1 MGNLKAAGT
10 LTMGFNGKM
19 SLALAKNIE
28 SHQKKEISAMTARGL
43 VLDRLESDGWTPEDF
58 ASGTESRE
66 WIKQRITLA
75 LYNKAGLNRYL
86 GKKADMKA
94 VQWDQRDSEQAVVSS
109 KLRDYK
115 DSLTLRLIRAE
126 AVANGEDPN
135 EAVRKA
141 REDKADGKKS
151 TAEKLAVMLDSAKK
165 LLLNPENELPKGFKT
180 QQHLGRLNDILA
192 DLGKTEPKH

>member
-1 MGNLKAAGT
+1 MSNSKTAGT

-19 SLALAKNIE
+19 SLALAKDIE
-28 SHQKKEISAMTARGL
+28 SHQRKEISAMTARGL

-75 LYNKAGLNRYL
+75 LYDKAGLNRYL
-86 GKKADMKA
+86 GKKADMKTE
-94 VQWDQRDSEQAVVSS
+94 QWDQRDAEQAVVSS

-115 DSLTLRLIRAE
+115 VSLEKRLVKAELIAQGVDPAE
-126 AVANGEDPN
+126 AVKQASE
-135 EAVRKA
+135 
-141 REDKADGKKS
+141 KS
-151 TAEKLAVMLDSAKK
+151 AAEKLATILDSAKK

-180 QQHLGRLNDILA
+180 QQHISRLNDILA

>member
-1 MGNLKAAGT
+1 
-10 LTMGFNGKM
+10 MGFNGKM
-19 SLALAKNIE
+19 SLALAKDIE
-28 SHQKKEISAMTARGL
+28 SHQRKEMATMTARGL

-94 VQWDQRDSEQAVVSS
+94 EQWDQRDAEQAMVSS

-115 DSLTLRLIRAE
+115 DSLTARLIRAE
-126 AVANGEDPN
+126 AEANGEDPN
-135 EAVRKA
+135 EAIRKA
-141 REDKADGKKS
+141 KEDKANGKKS
-151 TAEKLAVMLDSAKK
+151 PAERLAAMLDSAKK
-165 LLLNPENELPKGFKT
+165 LIDSPDNKFPSGFNRQAHT
-180 QQHLGRLNDILA
+180 DRLNKILA
-192 DLGKTEPKH
+192 NLGNIEPKH

>member
-1 MGNLKAAGT
+1 MSNSKTAGT

-19 SLALAKNIE
+19 SLALAKDIE
-28 SHQKKEISAMTARGL
+28 SHQRKETSAMTARGL

-75 LYNKAGLNRYL
+75 LYDKAGLNRYL

-94 VQWDQRDSEQAVVSS
+94 EQWDQRDSEQAVVSS

-115 DSLTLRLIRAE
+115 VSLEKRLVKAE
-126 AVANGEDPN
+126 LIAQGVDPADAVKQASE
-135 EAVRKA
+135 
-141 REDKADGKKS
+141 KS
-151 TAEKLAVMLDSAKK
+151 AAEKLAIILDSAKK

-180 QQHLGRLNDILA
+180 QQHISRLNDILA

>member
-1 MGNLKAAGT
+1 MSNSKTAGT

-19 SLALAKNIE
+19 SLALAKDIE

-75 LYNKAGLNRYL
+75 LYDKAGLNRYL

-94 VQWDQRDSEQAVVSS
+94 EQWDQRDSEQAVVSS

-115 DSLTLRLIRAE
+115 VSLEKRLAKAELIAQGVDPAE
-126 AVANGEDPN
+126 AVKQVSE
-135 EAVRKA
+135 
-141 REDKADGKKS
+141 KS
-151 TAEKLAVMLDSAKK
+151 AAEKLATILDSAKK

-180 QQHLGRLNDILA
+180 QQHISRLNDILA

>member
-1 MGNLKAAGT
+1 MSNSKAAGT

-19 SLALAKNIE
+19 SLALAKDIE

-94 VQWDQRDSEQAVVSS
+94 EQWDQRDSEQAVVSS

-115 DSLTLRLIRAE
+115 VSLEKRLVKAE
-126 AVANGEDPN
+126 LIAQGVDPADAVKQASG
-135 EAVRKA
+135 
-141 REDKADGKKS
+141 KS
-151 TAEKLAVMLDSAKK
+151 TAEKLATMLDSAKK

-180 QQHLGRLNDILA
+180 QQHISRLNDILA

>member
-1 MGNLKAAGT
+1 MSNLKAAGT

-19 SLALAKNIE
+19 SLALAKDIE
-28 SHQKKEISAMTARGL
+28 SHQRKEMATMTARGL

-94 VQWDQRDSEQAVVSS
+94 EQWDQRDSEQAVVSS

-115 DSLTLRLIRAE
+115 VSLEKRLVKAELVSQGVDPAE
-126 AVANGEDPN
+126 AAKQASE
-135 EAVRKA
+135 
-141 REDKADGKKS
+141 KS
-151 TAEKLAVMLDSAKK
+151 AAEKLATMLDSAKK

-180 QQHLGRLNDILA
+180 QQHISRLNDILA

>member
-1 MGNLKAAGT
+1 MSNSKAAGT

-19 SLALAKNIE
+19 SLALAKDIE
-28 SHQKKEISAMTARGL
+28 NHQKKEMATMTARGL

-94 VQWDQRDSEQAVVSS
+94 EQWDQRDSEQAVVSS

-115 DSLTLRLIRAE
+115 VSLEKRLVKAELIAQGVDPAE
-126 AVANGEDPN
+126 AVKQASE
-135 EAVRKA
+135 
-141 REDKADGKKS
+141 KS
-151 TAEKLAVMLDSAKK
+151 AAEKLATMLDSAKK

-180 QQHLGRLNDILA
+180 QQHISRLNDILA

>member
-1 MGNLKAAGT
+1 MSNLKTAGT

-19 SLALAKNIE
+19 SLALAKDIE
-28 SHQKKEISAMTARGL
+28 SHQRKETSAMTARGL

-75 LYNKAGLNRYL
+75 LYSKAGLNRYL

-94 VQWDQRDSEQAVVSS
+94 EQWDQRDAEQAVVSS

-115 DSLTLRLIRAE
+115 VSLEKRLVKAELIAQGVDPAE
-126 AVANGEDPN
+126 AVKQASE
-135 EAVRKA
+135 
-141 REDKADGKKS
+141 KS
-151 TAEKLAVMLDSAKK
+151 AAEKLATILDSAKK

-180 QQHLGRLNDILA
+180 QQHISRLNDILA

>member
-1 MGNLKAAGT
+1 MSNSKAAGT

-19 SLALAKNIE
+19 SLALAKDIE
-28 SHQKKEISAMTARGL
+28 SHQRKEMATMTARGL

-94 VQWDQRDSEQAVVSS
+94 EQWDQRDSEQAVVSS

-115 DSLTLRLIRAE
+115 VSLDKRLVKAELVSQGVDPAE
-126 AVANGEDPN
+126 AAKQASE
-135 EAVRKA
+135 
-141 REDKADGKKS
+141 KS
-151 TAEKLAVMLDSAKK
+151 AAEKLAAMLDSAKK

-180 QQHLGRLNDILA
+180 QQHISRLNDILA
-192 DLGKTEPKH
+192 DLGKTEPTH

>member
-1 MGNLKAAGT
+1 MSNLKTAGT

-19 SLALAKNIE
+19 SLALAKDIE

-75 LYNKAGLNRYL
+75 LYDKAGLNRYL

-94 VQWDQRDSEQAVVSS
+94 EQWDQRDSEQAVVSS

-115 DSLTLRLIRAE
+115 VSLEKRLVKAE
-126 AVANGEDPN
+126 LIAQGVDPADAVKQASE
-135 EAVRKA
+135 
-141 REDKADGKKS
+141 KS
-151 TAEKLAVMLDSAKK
+151 AAEKLAIILDSAKK

-180 QQHLGRLNDILA
+180 QQHISRLNDILA

>member
-1 MGNLKAAGT
+1 MSNSKAAGT

-19 SLALAKNIE
+19 SLALAKDIE
-28 SHQKKEISAMTARGL
+28 SHQRKEMATMTARGL

-94 VQWDQRDSEQAVVSS
+94 EQWDQRDSEQAVVSS

-115 DSLTLRLIRAE
+115 VSLEKRLVKAE
-126 AVANGEDPN
+126 LIAQGVDPADAVKQASE
-135 EAVRKA
+135 
-141 REDKADGKKS
+141 KS
-151 TAEKLAVMLDSAKK
+151 AAEKLATILDSAKK

-180 QQHLGRLNDILA
+180 QQHISRLNDILA
-192 DLGKTEPKH
+192 DLGKTGPKH

>member
-1 MGNLKAAGT
+1 
-10 LTMGFNGKM
+10 MGFNGKM
-19 SLALAKNIE
+19 SLALAKDIE
-28 SHQKKEISAMTARGL
+28 SHQRKETSAMTARGL

-75 LYNKAGLNRYL
+75 LYSKAGLNRYL

-94 VQWDQRDSEQAVVSS
+94 EQWDQRDAEQAVVSS

-115 DSLTLRLIRAE
+115 VSLEKRLVKAELIAQGVDPAE
-126 AVANGEDPN
+126 AVKQASE
-135 EAVRKA
+135 
-141 REDKADGKKS
+141 KS
-151 TAEKLAVMLDSAKK
+151 AAEKLATILDSAKK

-180 QQHLGRLNDILA
+180 QQHISRLNDILA

>member
-1 MGNLKAAGT
+1 MSNSKAAGT

-19 SLALAKNIE
+19 SLALAKDIE
-28 SHQKKEISAMTARGL
+28 SHQRKEMATMTARGL

-94 VQWDQRDSEQAVVSS
+94 EQWDQRDSEQAVVSS

-115 DSLTLRLIRAE
+115 VSLEKRLVKAELIAQGVDPAE
-126 AVANGEDPN
+126 AVKQASE
-135 EAVRKA
+135 
-141 REDKADGKKS
+141 KS
-151 TAEKLAVMLDSAKK
+151 AAEKLATMLDSAKK

-180 QQHLGRLNDILA
+180 QQHISRLNDILA

>member
-1 MGNLKAAGT
+1 MSNSKAVGT

-19 SLALAKNIE
+19 SLALAKDIE
-28 SHQKKEISAMTARGL
+28 NHQKKEMATMTARGL

-94 VQWDQRDSEQAVVSS
+94 EQWDQRDSEQAVVSS

-115 DSLTLRLIRAE
+115 VSLEKRLVKAE
-126 AVANGEDPN
+126 LIAQGVDPADAVKQASE
-135 EAVRKA
+135 
-141 REDKADGKKS
+141 KS
-151 TAEKLAVMLDSAKK
+151 AAEKLATMLDSAKK

-180 QQHLGRLNDILA
+180 QQHISRLNDILA

>member
-1 MGNLKAAGT
+1 MSNSKTAGT

-19 SLALAKNIE
+19 SLALAKDIE
-28 SHQKKEISAMTARGL
+28 NHQRKEMATMTARGL
-43 VLDRLESDGWTPEDF
+43 VLDRLESDGWTPEDY

-66 WIKQRITLA
+66 WIKLRITLA

-94 VQWDQRDSEQAVVSS
+94 EQWDQRDSEQAVVSS

-115 DSLTLRLIRAE
+115 VSLEKRLVKAELIAQGVDPAE
-126 AVANGEDPN
+126 AVKQASE
-135 EAVRKA
+135 
-141 REDKADGKKS
+141 KS
-151 TAEKLAVMLDSAKK
+151 AAEKLATMLDSAKK

-180 QQHLGRLNDILA
+180 QQHISRLNDILA

>member
-1 MGNLKAAGT
+1 MSNSKTAGT

-19 SLALAKNIE
+19 SLALAKDIE
-28 SHQKKEISAMTARGL
+28 SHQRKETSAMTARGL

-94 VQWDQRDSEQAVVSS
+94 EQWDQRDSEQAVVSS

-115 DSLTLRLIRAE
+115 VSLEKRLVKAELIAQGVDPVE
-126 AVANGEDPN
+126 AVKQASE
-135 EAVRKA
+135 
-141 REDKADGKKS
+141 KS
-151 TAEKLAVMLDSAKK
+151 AAEKLATILDSAKK

-180 QQHLGRLNDILA
+180 QQHISRLNDILA

>member
-1 MGNLKAAGT
+1 MSNLKTAGT

-19 SLALAKNIE
+19 SLALAKDIE
-28 SHQKKEISAMTARGL
+28 SHQRKETSAMTARGL

-75 LYNKAGLNRYL
+75 LYSKAGLNRYL

-94 VQWDQRDSEQAVVSS
+94 EQWDQRDSEQAVVSS

-115 DSLTLRLIRAE
+115 VSLEKRLVKAE
-126 AVANGEDPN
+126 LIAQGVDPADAVKQASE
-135 EAVRKA
+135 
-141 REDKADGKKS
+141 KS
-151 TAEKLAVMLDSAKK
+151 AAEKLATILDSAKK

-180 QQHLGRLNDILA
+180 QQHISRLNDILA

>member
-1 MGNLKAAGT
+1 MSNSKTAGT

-28 SHQKKEISAMTARGL
+28 SHQRKEMATMTARGL

-94 VQWDQRDSEQAVVSS
+94 EQWDQRDSEQAVVSS

-115 DSLTLRLIRAE
+115 VSLEKRLVKAELIAQGVDPAE
-126 AVANGEDPN
+126 AVKQASE
-135 EAVRKA
+135 
-141 REDKADGKKS
+141 KS
-151 TAEKLAVMLDSAKK
+151 AAEKLATMLDSAKK

-180 QQHLGRLNDILA
+180 QQHISRLNDILA

>member
-1 MGNLKAAGT
+1 MSNLKTAGT

-19 SLALAKNIE
+19 SLALAKDIE
-28 SHQKKEISAMTARGL
+28 SHQRKETSAMTARGL

-75 LYNKAGLNRYL
+75 LYDKAGLNRYL

-94 VQWDQRDSEQAVVSS
+94 EQWDQRDSEQAVVSS

-115 DSLTLRLIRAE
+115 VSLEKRLVKAELIAQGVDPVE
-126 AVANGEDPN
+126 AVKQASE
-135 EAVRKA
+135 
-141 REDKADGKKS
+141 KS
-151 TAEKLAVMLDSAKK
+151 AAEKLATILDSAKK

-180 QQHLGRLNDILA
+180 QQHISRLNDILA

>member
-1 MGNLKAAGT
+1 MSNSKTAGT

-19 SLALAKNIE
+19 SLALAKDIE
-28 SHQKKEISAMTARGL
+28 SHQRKETSAMTARGL

-75 LYNKAGLNRYL
+75 LYDKAGLNRYL

-94 VQWDQRDSEQAVVSS
+94 EQWDQRDSEQAVVSS

-115 DSLTLRLIRAE
+115 VSLEKRLVKAELIAQGVDPAE
-126 AVANGEDPN
+126 AVKQVSE
-135 EAVRKA
+135 
-141 REDKADGKKS
+141 KS
-151 TAEKLAVMLDSAKK
+151 AAEKLAIILDSAKK

-180 QQHLGRLNDILA
+180 QQHISRLNDILA

>member
-1 MGNLKAAGT
+1 MSNSKAAGT

-19 SLALAKNIE
+19 SLALAKDIE
-28 SHQKKEISAMTARGL
+28 SHQRKEMATMTARGL

-94 VQWDQRDSEQAVVSS
+94 EQWDQRDAEQAMVSS

-115 DSLTLRLIRAE
+115 DSLTARLIRAE
-126 AVANGEDPN
+126 AEANGEDPN
-135 EAVRKA
+135 EAIRKA
-141 REDKADGKKS
+141 KEDKANGKKS
-151 TAEKLAVMLDSAKK
+151 PAERLAAMLDSAKK
-165 LLLNPENELPKGFKT
+165 LIDSPDNKFPSGFNRQAHT
-180 QQHLGRLNDILA
+180 DRLNKILA
-192 DLGKTEPKH
+192 NLGNIEPKH

>member
-1 MGNLKAAGT
+1 MSNSKAAGT

-43 VLDRLESDGWTPEDF
+43 VLDRLESDGWTAEDF
-58 ASGTESRE
+58 AKGTESRE

-94 VQWDQRDSEQAVVSS
+94 EQWDQRDAEQAMVSS

-115 DSLTLRLIRAE
+115 DSLTARLIRAE
-126 AVANGEDPN
+126 AEANGEDPN
-135 EAVRKA
+135 EAIRKA
-141 REDKADGKKS
+141 KEDKANGKKS
-151 TAEKLAVMLDSAKK
+151 PAERLAAMLDSAKK
-165 LLLNPENELPKGFKT
+165 LIDSPDNKFPSGFNRQAHT
-180 QQHLGRLNDILA
+180 DRLNKILA
-192 DLGKTEPKH
+192 NLGNIEPKH

>member
-1 MGNLKAAGT
+1 MSNSKTAGT

-19 SLALAKNIE
+19 SLALAKDIE

-94 VQWDQRDSEQAVVSS
+94 EQWDQRDSEQAVVSS

-115 DSLTLRLIRAE
+115 VSLEKRLIKAE
-126 AVANGEDPN
+126 LIAQGVDPADAVKQASE
-135 EAVRKA
+135 
-141 REDKADGKKS
+141 KS
-151 TAEKLAVMLDSAKK
+151 AAEKLATILDSAKK

-180 QQHLGRLNDILA
+180 QQHISRLNDILA

>member
-1 MGNLKAAGT
+1 MSNSKTAGT

-19 SLALAKNIE
+19 SLALAKDIE

-75 LYNKAGLNRYL
+75 LYDKAGLNRYL

-94 VQWDQRDSEQAVVSS
+94 EQWDQRDSEQAVVSS

-115 DSLTLRLIRAE
+115 VSLEKRLVKAELIAQGVDPAE
-126 AVANGEDPN
+126 AVKQASE
-135 EAVRKA
+135 
-141 REDKADGKKS
+141 KS
-151 TAEKLAVMLDSAKK
+151 AAEKLAIILDSAKK

-180 QQHLGRLNDILA
+180 QQHISRLNDILA

>member
-1 MGNLKAAGT
+1 MSNSKAVGT

-19 SLALAKNIE
+19 SLALAKDIE
-28 SHQKKEISAMTARGL
+28 SHQRKEMATMTARGL

-94 VQWDQRDSEQAVVSS
+94 EQWDQRDSEQAVVSS

-115 DSLTLRLIRAE
+115 VSLEKRLVKAE
-126 AVANGEDPN
+126 LIAQGVDPADAVKQASE
-135 EAVRKA
+135 
-141 REDKADGKKS
+141 KS
-151 TAEKLAVMLDSAKK
+151 AAEKLATMLDSAKK

-180 QQHLGRLNDILA
+180 QQHISRLNDILA

>member
-1 MGNLKAAGT
+1 MSNSKAAGT

-19 SLALAKNIE
+19 SLALAKDIE
-28 SHQKKEISAMTARGL
+28 NHQRKEMATMTARGL

-94 VQWDQRDSEQAVVSS
+94 EQWDQRDSEQAVVSS

-115 DSLTLRLIRAE
+115 VSLEKRLVKAELIAQGVDPAE
-126 AVANGEDPN
+126 AVKQASE
-135 EAVRKA
+135 
-141 REDKADGKKS
+141 KS
-151 TAEKLAVMLDSAKK
+151 AAEKLATMLDSAKK

-180 QQHLGRLNDILA
+180 QQHISRLNDILA
-192 DLGKTEPKH
+192 DLGKTEPKR

>member
-1 MGNLKAAGT
+1 MSNSKTAGT

-19 SLALAKNIE
+19 SLALAKDIE
-28 SHQKKEISAMTARGL
+28 SHQRKEISAMTARGL

-75 LYNKAGLNRYL
+75 LYSKAGLNRYL

-94 VQWDQRDSEQAVVSS
+94 EQWDQRDSEQAVVSS

-115 DSLTLRLIRAE
+115 VSLEKRLVKAELIAQGVDPAE
-126 AVANGEDPN
+126 AVKQASE
-135 EAVRKA
+135 
-141 REDKADGKKS
+141 KS
-151 TAEKLAVMLDSAKK
+151 AAEKLAIILDSAKK

-180 QQHLGRLNDILA
+180 QQHISRLNDILA

>member
-1 MGNLKAAGT
+1 
-10 LTMGFNGKM
+10 MGFNGKM

-28 SHQKKEISAMTARGL
+28 SHQKKEIAAMTARGL

-94 VQWDQRDSEQAVVSS
+94 EQWDQRDSEQAVVSS

-115 DSLTLRLIRAE
+115 VSLEKRLVKAELIAQGVDPAE
-126 AVANGEDPN
+126 AVKQASE
-135 EAVRKA
+135 
-141 REDKADGKKS
+141 KS
-151 TAEKLAVMLDSAKK
+151 AAEKLATMLDSAKK

>member
-1 MGNLKAAGT
+1 MSNSKAAGT

-19 SLALAKNIE
+19 SLALAKDIE

-94 VQWDQRDSEQAVVSS
+94 EQWDQRDSEQAVVSS

-115 DSLTLRLIRAE
+115 VSLEKRLVKAE
-126 AVANGEDPN
+126 LIAQGVDPADAVKQASE
-135 EAVRKA
+135 
-141 REDKADGKKS
+141 KS
-151 TAEKLAVMLDSAKK
+151 AAEKLATMLDSAKK

-180 QQHLGRLNDILA
+180 QQHISRLNDILA

>member
-1 MGNLKAAGT
+1 MSNSKTAGT
-10 LTMGFNGKM
+10 LTRGFNGKM
-19 SLALAKNIE
+19 SLALAKDIE
-28 SHQKKEISAMTARGL
+28 SHQRKEMATMTARGL

-86 GKKADMKA
+86 GKKVDMKA
-94 VQWDQRDSEQAVVSS
+94 EQWDQRDSEQAVVSS

-115 DSLTLRLIRAE
+115 VSLEKRLVKAELIAQGVDPAE
-126 AVANGEDPN
+126 AVKQASE
-135 EAVRKA
+135 
-141 REDKADGKKS
+141 KS
-151 TAEKLAVMLDSAKK
+151 AAEKLATMLDSAKK

-180 QQHLGRLNDILA
+180 QQHISRLNDILA

>member
-1 MGNLKAAGT
+1 MSNSKAAGT

-19 SLALAKNIE
+19 SLALAKDIE

-94 VQWDQRDSEQAVVSS
+94 EQWDQRDSEQAVVSS

-115 DSLTLRLIRAE
+115 VSLEKRLVKAELIAQGVDPAE
-126 AVANGEDPN
+126 AVKQASE
-135 EAVRKA
+135 
-141 REDKADGKKS
+141 KS
-151 TAEKLAVMLDSAKK
+151 AAEKLATMLDSAKK

-180 QQHLGRLNDILA
+180 QQHISRLNDILA

>member
-1 MGNLKAAGT
+1 MSNSKTAGT

-19 SLALAKNIE
+19 SLALAKDIE

-75 LYNKAGLNRYL
+75 LYDKAGLNRYL

-94 VQWDQRDSEQAVVSS
+94 EQWDQRDAEQAVVSS

-115 DSLTLRLIRAE
+115 VSLEKRLVKAELIAQGVDPAE
-126 AVANGEDPN
+126 AVKQASE
-135 EAVRKA
+135 
-141 REDKADGKKS
+141 KS
-151 TAEKLAVMLDSAKK
+151 AAEKLAIILDSAKK

-180 QQHLGRLNDILA
+180 QQHISRLNDILA

>member
-1 MGNLKAAGT
+1 MSNSKTAGT

-19 SLALAKNIE
+19 SLALAKDIE
-28 SHQKKEISAMTARGL
+28 NHQRKEMATMTARGL

-94 VQWDQRDSEQAVVSS
+94 EQWDQRDSEQAVVSS

-115 DSLTLRLIRAE
+115 VSLEKRLVKAELIAQGVDPAE
-126 AVANGEDPN
+126 AVKQASE
-135 EAVRKA
+135 
-141 REDKADGKKS
+141 KS
-151 TAEKLAVMLDSAKK
+151 AAEKLETMLDSAKK

-180 QQHLGRLNDILA
+180 QQHISRLNDILA

>member
-1 MGNLKAAGT
+1 MSNSKAAGT

-19 SLALAKNIE
+19 SLALAKDIE
-28 SHQKKEISAMTARGL
+28 SHQRKEMATMTARGL

-94 VQWDQRDSEQAVVSS
+94 EQWDKRDSEQAVVSS

-115 DSLTLRLIRAE
+115 VSLEKRLVKAE
-126 AVANGEDPN
+126 LIAQGVDPADAVKQASG
-135 EAVRKA
+135 
-141 REDKADGKKS
+141 KS
-151 TAEKLAVMLDSAKK
+151 TAEKLATMLDSAKK

-180 QQHLGRLNDILA
+180 QQHISRLNDILA

>member
-1 MGNLKAAGT
+1 MSNSKTAGT

-19 SLALAKNIE
+19 SLALAKDIE

-75 LYNKAGLNRYL
+75 LYDKAGLNRYL
-86 GKKADMKA
+86 GKKADMKTE
-94 VQWDQRDSEQAVVSS
+94 QWDQRDAEQAVVSS

-115 DSLTLRLIRAE
+115 VSLEKRLAKAELIAQGVDPAE
-126 AVANGEDPN
+126 AVKQVSE
-135 EAVRKA
+135 
-141 REDKADGKKS
+141 KS
-151 TAEKLAVMLDSAKK
+151 AAEKLAIILDSAKK

-180 QQHLGRLNDILA
+180 QQHISRLNDILA

>member
-1 MGNLKAAGT
+1 MSNSKTAGT

-19 SLALAKNIE
+19 SLALAKDIE
-28 SHQKKEISAMTARGL
+28 SHQRKETSAMTARGL

-75 LYNKAGLNRYL
+75 LYDKAGLNRYL
-86 GKKADMKA
+86 GKKADMKTE
-94 VQWDQRDSEQAVVSS
+94 QWDQRDAEQAVVSS

-115 DSLTLRLIRAE
+115 VSLEKRLVKAE
-126 AVANGEDPN
+126 LIAQGVDPADAVKQASE
-135 EAVRKA
+135 
-141 REDKADGKKS
+141 KS
-151 TAEKLAVMLDSAKK
+151 AAEKLATILDSAKK

-180 QQHLGRLNDILA
+180 QQHISRLNDILA